1 MQVIAMDQMRELLEQ
16 NLPKYKQPVLLISTM
31 FYTGCSKCQSDATVF
46 QAQIMENSVLILT
59 DNIQKIQL
67 HKFPFEVFYEVSPQV
82 QTPSKIW
89 LGTRINGSNYELIV
103 RKIV

>member
-1 MQVIAMDQMRELLEQ
+1 MDQMRELLAQ
-16 NLPKYKQPVLLISTM
+16 HLPQYKQPILLISTS

-46 QAQIMENSVLILT
+46 QARIMENADLLLT
-59 DNIQKIQL
+59 DNIQKIQH
-67 HKFPFEVFYEVSPQV
+67 HKFPFEVFYEVAPQV